1 MQPTIDDDV
10 NNVQD
15 SGHLAEGSYDIPQP
29 SLARGDTLGEDEA
42 SRLKDLATEVRD
54 QDDLER
60 DIGRQADQLLTE
72 QADERDQKRLEKTW
86 EDREKLENQVG
97 KLRERRGRP
106 TGSATATRLIAEISH
121 LEAGIRAL
129 TSDLEQIQARID
141 ERHAEEAHD
150 EFHPDEET
158 GNRRMPNESQRDFLI
173 RTGKIT
179 PFSKMPGKTLSR
191 EDSTLQ
197 GVLLDA
203 EEEEAETESAHDE
216 PQTTQKLSH
225 RNLLQP
231 GFRDDEED
239 SSTLE
244 VPEVSDR
251 PKKRRRLHTKKSPA
265 QEYTNVSQQMSM
277 AKGNAEIGLSSED
290 EGDSYIPDLDDRAMA
305 APGESEPESDEESE
319 DATFMDTTP
328 PRRNGRRRKRR
339 LPVESEKEDLTGL
352 DDGNE
357 QLYQNRL
364 RSWVSRRS
372 AARTKA
378 VARAAESSVAE
389 PEAPMENSLLTA
401 ETRNGHD
408 SEEEWHLPHP
418 VTLDTEFEGGYRI
431 PGDIYPSLFDYQ
443 KTGVQ
448 WLWELYSQQVG
459 GIVGDEMGLGKTIQ
473 IIAFLAGLHYSKKIT
488 RPIIIVAPAT
498 VMKQWVNEFHTW
510 WPPFRVSILHTS
522 GSGMID
528 MGRESREENELMSA
542 APRSIGNKPLTKAQ
556 KLAKRIVD
564 RVVQEGHILVTTYS
578 GLQSYAELLIPT
590 DWEYAVLDEGHKIR
604 NPNTAITIYCKE
616 LRTANR
622 IILSGTPMQNNLV
635 ELWSLFDFVFPMR
648 LGTLVNFRQQF
659 EFPIR
664 QGGYANASNLQ
675 VQTAMQCAETL
686 KETISPYLLQRFKA
700 DVASD
705 LPKKSEQ
712 VLFCK
717 LTKFQRDTYEN
728 FLASDD
734 LKAIMNGKRQVLYGV
749 DILRKICNHPDLQDH
764 RSLSVKPGYKY
775 GSGAKSGKMQ
785 VVKALLELWKEQGNK
800 TLLFAQ
806 HRIMLDILEKFI
818 GSMGGFNYRRMD
830 GTTPIH
836 SRQGLV
842 DEFNNNP
849 IAHVFLLTTKVGGL
863 GINLTGANRVIIY
876 DPDWNPSTDVQA
888 RERAWRLGQKR
899 EVMIYRLMTAGTI
912 EEKIYHR
919 QLFKQ
924 FLINKIL
931 RDPKQRQTFQ
941 MKDLHDL
948 FTLGGVDEPATE
960 TSTLFKGTEV
970 RFDNKEPPT
979 EPVVKIDQTNGTTP
993 AGAVQGGDN
1002 ASTVR
1007 SLNGVASMERF
1018 YGEEEEERKAASNG
1032 AANSEARVMEGIFA
1046 RSGVQSAL
1054 EHDQIVN
1061 GKKIITADPKMI
1073 EKEAKRVAAEA
1084 AKELKKAGEA
1094 ARTVPVGTPTWTGQ
1108 FGTAGRPEQEQSG
1121 YGRGR
1126 GGPASSSILAGL
1138 QNRQAAI
1145 GVANGS
1151 TGSTANNSASGPRG
1165 TGFIKLIRDYLVI
1178 QGGQVHTQMLV
1189 DHFNRYCNTAEK
1201 TAEFKAMLTEIA
1213 KLERGTRGRGRW
1225 VLKDEYKSKA

>member
-1 MQPTIDDDV
+1 MDPSGESTIADGRNDV
-10 NNVQD
+10 QQSD
-15 SGHLAEGSYDIPQP
+15 HSAETSHGNIRT
-29 SLARGDTLGEDEA
+29 SLIRNDTLGEDEA

-72 QADERDQKRLEKTW
+72 QADERDKKRLEKTRG
-86 EDREKLENQVG
+86 DKEKLENQLG
-97 KLRERRGRP
+97 RLRERRGRLL
-106 TGSATATRLIAEISH
+106 GSATASRLNAEISH
-121 LEAGIRAL
+121 LEVSVRTF

-141 ERHAEEAHD
+141 ERHAEEAHND
-150 EFHPDEET
+150 VHANEET

-191 EDSTLQ
+191 DDSTLQ

-203 EEEEAETESAHDE
+203 EEEEPEPEPVDDK
-216 PQTTQKLSH
+216 PQTIEKLSH

-239 SSTLE
+239 KTVLE
-244 VPEVSDR
+244 VLEDSDR
-251 PKKRRRLHTKKSPA
+251 PQKRRRLYTKKSPA
-265 QEYTNVSQQMSM
+265 EGYTNGSQPKSS
-277 AKGNAEIGLSSED
+277 AKANDETASSTED
-290 EGDSYIPDLDDRAMA
+290 EGDNYIPELNVLV
-305 APGESEPESDEESE
+305 PESDEESE

-328 PRRNGRRRKRR
+328 PRGAGGKRKKK
-339 LPVESEKEDLTGL
+339 PHTDSEKEDLTGL

-357 QLYQNRL
+357 RLYQARL
-364 RSWVSRRS
+364 CSWVNRRRT
-372 AARTKA
+372 ARAKA
-378 VARAAESSVAE
+378 TARAAESSVAKSD
-389 PEAPMENSLLTA
+389 APVDDLSVNA
-401 ETRNGHD
+401 ETQDIHD
-408 SEEEWHLPHP
+408 LEDEWHQPHP
-418 VTLDTEFEGGYRI
+418 VTPDTEFEGGYRI

-473 IIAFLAGLHYSKKIT
+473 IIAFLAGVHYSKKLT
-488 RPIIIVAPAT
+488 KPIIVVAPAT

-528 MGRESREENELMSA
+528 VGRESREEDDLMSV
-542 APRSIGNKPLTKAQ
+542 APRSISNKPLSKAQ
-556 KLAKRIVD
+556 KSAKKIVD
-564 RVVQEGHILVTTYS
+564 RVVQEGHVLVTTYS

-717 LTKFQRDTYEN
+717 LTKFQRHAYEN

-734 LKAIMNGKRQVLYGV
+734 LSAIMNGKRQVLYGV

-764 RSLSVKPGYKY
+764 KTLSVKPGYSY

-806 HRIMLDILEKFI
+806 HRIMLDILERFI
-818 GSMGGFNYRRMD
+818 GSIGGFNYRRMD

-836 SRQGLV
+836 TRQGLV

-849 IAHVFLLTTKVGGL
+849 TAHVFLLTTKVGGL

-948 FTLGGVDEPATE
+948 FTLGGADEPATE

-970 RFDNKEPPT
+970 RFDNKEPT
-979 EPVVKIDQTNGTTP
+979 EPMLSSDASGTIP
-993 AGAVQGGDN
+993 AAGIIEGGDN
-1002 ASTVR
+1002 ASTLR
-1007 SLNGVASMERF
+1007 NLNAVASMERF
-1018 YGEEEEERKAASNG
+1018 YGEEKEERKAASNG
-1032 AANSEARVMEGIFA
+1032 AVNSEARVMEGIFA

-1061 GKKIITADPKMI
+1061 GKKIITADPKII
-1073 EKEAKRVAAEA
+1073 EREAKRVAAEA
-1084 AKELKKAGEA
+1084 AKELQKAGEA
-1094 ARTVPVGTPTWTGQ
+1094 ARNVPVGTPTWTGQ
-1108 FGTAGRPEQEQSG
+1108 FGTAGRPEQEQRG
-1121 YGRGR
+1121 FGRGR
-1126 GGPASSSILAGL
+1126 GGPASSSILVGL
-1138 QNRQAAI
+1138 RNRQAAASSSR
-1145 GVANGS
+1145 G
-1151 TGSTANNSASGPRG
+1151 TTPNSSGSGPRG
-1165 TGFIKLIRDYLVI
+1165 TDFIKMIRDYLVV
-1178 QGGQVHTQMLV
+1178 QGGQVHTQMLI
-1189 DHFNRYCNTAEK
+1189 DHFNRYCNTPEK

-1225 VLKDEYKSKA
+1225 VLKEEYKSKA